1 MKGIQ
6 KITLLIFYFLIS
18 GCGLIFDIANLASG
32 RPSQPEPREKTVSE
46 SNLER
51 MTKQMDRD
59 MAEMREEGDRR
70 DRQFDRECAEQRQRA
85 QEHQEA
91 ILESLKRGDKIK
103 FP

>member
-1 MKGIQ
+1 
-6 KITLLIFYFLIS
+6 
-18 GCGLIFDIANLASG
+18 
-32 RPSQPEPREKTVSE
+32 
-46 SNLER
+46 

>member
-18 GCGLIFDIANLASG
+18 GCGLIFDIANLVSG

-51 MTKQMDRD
+51 MTKEMDRD

-70 DRQFDRECAEQRQRA
+70 DQQLERERAEQRQRA
-85 QEHQEA
+85 KEHQEA
-91 ILESLKRGDKIK
+91 VLESLKRGDAIK